1 VIWEATC
8 GHCKKELPKINDL
21 YTKWKSKGLEVYGVH
36 NNLEVDKWKS
46 FLKDNNIAFT
56 SVSRTQDIMKN
67 EVAQK
72 LIFQDKVT
80 TLESLNFHQYW
91 DVNSTPKVYLMD
103 KNDKI
108 IAKSLSAEQLDELLQ
123 KLTTGADTSAP
134 ILQQEL
140 EDEDA
145 PKQRA
150 PQRKTNK

>member
-1 VIWEATC
+1 
-8 GHCKKELPKINDL
+8 
-21 YTKWKSKGLEVYGVH
+21 
-36 NNLEVDKWKS
+36 
-46 FLKDNNIAFT
+46 
-56 SVSRTQDIMKN
+56 
-67 EVAQK
+67 
-72 LIFQDKVT
+72 
-80 TLESLNFHQYW
+80 
-91 DVNSTPKVYLMD
+91 MD